1 MGRSG
6 LPYTSKILSGTPPDP
21 PPSPVSSLL
30 GAWNEGDQRAFDEL
44 IPLIYE
50 DLRRLASWTRRNEPP
65 GGTVQTTAL
74 VHEAYLRLADQR
86 RARFKNRGH
95 FFAVAATA
103 MRRLLVD
110 DARRR
115 YASKRGSAA
124 PKISLDEALDASERE
139 DAQVLAVDDALQ
151 ALKQKDPDLARLVEL
166 RFFVGLSVEETA
178 DVLGVSRATVGREW
192 AAARAFLALEL
203 ERSP

>member
-1 MGRSG
+1 M
-6 LPYTSKILSGTPPDP
+6 PPDDP
-21 PPSPVSSLL
+21 ADPKPSPVSSLL
-30 GAWNEGDQRAFDEL
+30 GAWSEGDAEAFDEL

-50 DLRRLASWTRRNEPP
+50 DLRRLASWIRRNEAP

-86 RARFKNRGH
+86 RTRFKNRGH

-115 YASKRGSAA
+115 TSLKRGSAA
-124 PKISLDEALDASERE
+124 PKVSLDEALDAGERE
-139 DAQVLAVDDALQ
+139 DAQVLAVNDALD
-151 ALKQKDPDLARLVEL
+151 ALKDRDPDLARLVEL

-178 DVLGVSRATVGREW
+178 EALGVSRATVGREW

-203 ERSP
+203 ERGS